1 MRSGKAILLLTLG
14 LGAACSSTD
23 NGSIQLVTGEET
35 DTFSRAPAPTKLR
48 VDAVDSSG
56 HVTTLSTTPLPAATV
71 DLGTQS
77 ESTVATLDVTGLDAS
92 GSRIVFG
99 ASLPLFFGGLAGM
112 TLPVFVQRVGELARM
127 PGPLSD
133 ARQAPLLAQVQ
144 GQYVFVGGGLEAST
158 ASTTQL
164 YDFGQ
169 LAPLPS
175 PPTLPLAPQSVA
187 FVGTVA
193 WLIGATGAADYFDFS
208 SNGQADLPAPAG
220 GSFAD
225 VAGGLTV
232 IGDNGVQFIVGA
244 TRSSGAPT
252 AAVLEID
259 PNKTSDPN
267 YPFGGPTWL
276 TLAAPRL
283 GAAAAWVPGRG
294 LVVVG
299 GSSSAPGAEL
309 VSPGSTRGSA
319 LPYPPDPS
327 VLGGATT
334 LSNEIVLVAGGY
346 TAAGDAGART
356 IDLTCTAQCAPVVWE
371 SGFPAPIV
379 AAQAF
384 TIDPA
389 NAFVVGSEIG
399 TGSTHAFR
407 LTSTTATEVPTK
419 VPHSNARALWSPVG
433 SVVLFGGSDLIES
446 FVF

>member
-1 MRSGKAILLLTLG
+1 MRSGKAILLVTSC
-14 LGAACSSTD
+14 LGAACSSSD

-35 DTFSRAPAPTKLR
+35 DTFTRPPAPTKLR

-77 ESTVATLDVTGLDAS
+77 EATVAALEVTGLDAS
-92 GSRIVFG
+92 GNRIVFG
-99 ASLPLFFGGLAGM
+99 ESLPLLFGGLAGM
-112 TLPVFVQRVGELARM
+112 TVPVFVQRVGELARL

-133 ARQAPLLAQVQ
+133 ARRAPLLAQVQ
-144 GQYVFVGGGLEAST
+144 GQYVFVGGGAEAST
-158 ASTTQL
+158 AATTQL

-175 PPTLPLAPQSVA
+175 PPTLPLVPQSVA

-193 WLIGATGAADYFDFS
+193 WLIGSTGAADYFDFS
-208 SNGQADLPAPAG
+208 SNGQAALQAPAG

-244 TRSSGAPT
+244 TRTSGAAT
-252 AAVLEID
+252 ATVLEID
-259 PNKTSDPN
+259 PNDTSNPN

-276 TLAAPRL
+276 TLTAPRL
-283 GAAAAWVPGRG
+283 GAAATWVPGRG
-294 LVVVG
+294 LVVIG
-299 GSSSAPGAEL
+299 GSGSAAGAEL
-309 VSPGSTRGSA
+309 VSPGSTKGSA

-327 VLGGATT
+327 GAGGATA

-346 TAAGDAGART
+346 SATGDAGART

-371 SGFPAPIV
+371 PALPVPILF
-379 AAQAF
+379 AQAF

-389 NAFVVGSEIG
+389 NAFVVGSEVL
-399 TGSTHAFR
+399 TGRTHAYR
-407 LTSTTATEVPTK
+407 LTSATATEVPTK
-419 VPHSNARALWSPVG
+419 VPHSNARAIWSPVG
-433 SVVLFGGSDLIES
+433 SVVLFGGSDLMES